1 MSAQEAVEQATLAA
15 LAISLLDALMEFDP
29 IGIRLR
35 EGFYHTTKI
44 FVKLSL
50 RGKITPW
57 RAAFC
62 TGPLNSVVPV
72 LCGSKCSVI
81 SAAL

>member
-1 MSAQEAVEQATLAA
+1 MKGSAIAHVLNDTTHARLSAARGAIVERQEAMEQATLAA

-50 RGKITPW
+50 C
-57 RAAFC
+57 AVQDMLYSF
-62 TGPLNSVVPV
+62 
-72 LCGSKCSVI
+72 
-81 SAAL
+81 